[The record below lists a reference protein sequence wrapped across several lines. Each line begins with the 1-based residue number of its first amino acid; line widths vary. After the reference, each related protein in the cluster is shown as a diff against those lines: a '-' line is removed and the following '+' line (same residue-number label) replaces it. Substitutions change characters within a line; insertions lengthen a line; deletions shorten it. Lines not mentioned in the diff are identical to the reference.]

1 MAADIS
7 MPSLGMT
14 MEEGRVVAWR
24 VKEGDVVTR
33 GQVLVDIESEK
44 TAFEMEAPADGVVGK
59 ILVPDDA
66 VVPVGTKLCSI
77 LSAGESG

>member
-24 VKEGDVVTR
+24 VKEGDVVAR